1 MNAPLEHPVV
11 GTSVAETSEAKLDIR
26 HLLIGACGS
35 HSLKANGI
43 YQVARAI
50 ANEQLAGGQSV
61 RVMLLREANSANP
74 DEDSDPS
81 LEIVMIDG
89 PKVLGK
95 RVGFSH
101 AVLEALT
108 AGASKGTI
116 IHIHTARQPLLVPLT
131 LALKKRGI
139 PYAITVH
146 GRYSHVFD
154 EEMNVKRK
162 LPALYLKTVEQW
174 VLRGARFTQAVA
186 PSEEA
191 LLRHVAPRA
200 NVQMIPNAAFSSR
213 EGAPRREGGR
223 AAPSAKYPVFG
234 FLGRYEIEHKGLDL
248 LLNGFAAYKRA
259 GGKGTL
265 EMVGSGPLRQDLLA
279 LAGELQILDSVSIS
293 DARYGEDKIRTLA
306 GWDFFVSPS
315 RFDGLPMATLEAA
328 FLGMPVLVTTETG
341 LKETVLG
348 AGAGLSIDG
357 LSAEAVADAL
367 ARAEKISKDDWVKM
381 SAAAFEMARAMGD
394 WTSIANKMVAL
405 YRKP

>member
-1 MNAPLEHPVV
+1 MNALLEHPVT
-11 GTSVAETSEAKLDIR
+11 GTSVADAAHAPLDIR
-26 HLLIGACGS
+26 HLLLGSCGS

-50 ANEQLAGGQSV
+50 ANEQVAAGQSA
-61 RVMLLREANSANP
+61 RLMLLREATSANP

-81 LEIVMIDG
+81 LEIVLIEG

-95 RVGFSH
+95 RIGFSH

-108 AGASKGTI
+108 KGANSNTI

-131 LALKKRGI
+131 LALRKRGI

-154 EEMNVKRK
+154 EELNVKRK

-174 VLRGARFTQAVA
+174 VLRGARFAQAVA

-200 NVQMIPNAAFSSR
+200 RVEMIPNAAFSSR
-213 EGAPRREGGR
+213 QGAPSSEGGR
-223 AAPSAKYPVFG
+223 SAPSANYPVFG

-248 LLNGFAAYKRA
+248 LLQGFAAYKRA

-265 EMVGSGPLRQDLLA
+265 EMVGSGPLREDLLA
-279 LAGELQILDSVSIS
+279 MAKELQILDSVSIGE
-293 DARYGEDKIRTLA
+293 ARYGEDKIRTLS
-306 GWDFFVSPS
+306 GWDYFVSPS
-315 RFDGLPMATLEAA
+315 RYDGLPMATLEAA
-328 FLGMPVLVTTETG
+328 FLGMPVLVTAETG
-341 LKETVLG
+341 LEETVLG
-348 AGAGLSIDG
+348 AGAGLAIDG
-357 LSAEAVADAL
+357 LTAEAVADAL
-367 ARAEKISKDDWVKM
+367 KRAETVGKDDWVKM
-381 SAAAFEMARAMGD
+381 SAGAFEMARAMGD
-394 WTSIANKMVAL
+394 WTAIASRMVAL
-405 YRKP
+405 YRKS